1 MTSKEYEKLTE
12 EQKALNGLANFIIVH
27 GNNNDYDASA
37 IEWHGILKKSIIEL
51 EDLRESNKEMRK
63 LLDEV
68 YAKMPHT
75 NDCKRG

>member
-1 MTSKEYEKLTE
+1 MAIMIIMTQVLLSGMYIKKI
-12 EQKALNGLANFIIVH
+12 QK
-27 GNNNDYDASA
+27 
-37 IEWHGILKKSIIEL
+37 IIEL